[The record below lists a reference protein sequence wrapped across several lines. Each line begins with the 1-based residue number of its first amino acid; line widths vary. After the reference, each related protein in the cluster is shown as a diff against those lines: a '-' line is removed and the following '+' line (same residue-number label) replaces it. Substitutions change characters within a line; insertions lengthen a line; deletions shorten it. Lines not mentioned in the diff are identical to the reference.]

1 MQDLIWVRKQG
12 RIVAR
17 EKKKIRQKLRI
28 PLKKKLDALAE
39 LYEVFEQRLK
49 ESGPVFVAKLVSE
62 KIELQERMTAINHP
76 QD

>member
-1 MQDLIWVRKQG
+1 MQDLMRVRKQG

-17 EKKKIRQKLRI
+17 EKKKVRQNLHI
-28 PLKKKLDALAE
+28 PLKKKLDSLAE

-49 ESGPVFVAKLVSE
+49 DTEAVFAAKRISE
-62 KIELQERMTAINHP
+62 KIELQKRMTAINHP